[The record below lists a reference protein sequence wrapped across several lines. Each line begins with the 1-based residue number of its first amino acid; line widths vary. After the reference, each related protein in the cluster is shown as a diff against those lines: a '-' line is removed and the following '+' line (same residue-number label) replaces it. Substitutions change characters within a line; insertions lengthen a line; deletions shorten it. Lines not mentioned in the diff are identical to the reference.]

1 MEKAENDKW
10 NKERESK
17 IYSQQTQLLKK
28 HEAEMSA
35 FLKKVESGLESL
47 KKKRAC
53 EEEALIKKFQN
64 MKKTLE
70 SQQIT
75 EMKKCNQKSIISE
88 SKLKSDLYKGST
100 NIKGED
106 TEEKHI

>member
-1 MEKAENDKW
+1 MEKAESDKW
-10 NKERESK
+10 NKDREAK

-47 KKKRAC
+47 KKKRGT

-70 SQQIT
+70 SQQMT
-75 EMKKCNQKSIISE
+75 EMKKCTQKSIVND
-88 SKLKSDLYKGST
+88 SKLKSDVLKGST

>member
-1 MEKAENDKW
+1 MG
-10 NKERESK
+10 
-17 IYSQQTQLLKK
+17 
-28 HEAEMSA
+28 A

-47 KKKRAC
+47 KKKRAS

-70 SQQIT
+70 SQQVT
-75 EMKKCNQKSIISE
+75 EMKKCTQKPIASD
-88 SKLKSDLYKGST
+88 SKLKSDIYRGST

-106 TEEKHI
+106 TEEKQI